1 MNDSVTSPQKIDR
14 GWLSNDIAQADFSIE
29 LDRPQA
35 ESIME
40 LGHNSEIQ
48 PPNLP
53 SGRLIA
59 APPVTALVDDI
70 LTKLRPS
77 TGPGCALVCG
87 LDVAGMSEEELTR
100 IYWAIGCAMGT
111 PVTQNRNGEYIG
123 HVRLN
128 PGGSKYRG
136 YSSRRGGT
144 YHCDYSSA
152 AGLMCLQQG
161 KSGGESTLASI
172 PAIHNILVDEVPELL
187 PLAYGPMPFG
197 RLQEQGAGEPGY
209 SMQQIFALDQ
219 GQFGGFYN
227 RTLIDQSQEE
237 GAPTLSADQI
247 ALLDK
252 IDEIAA
258 RPDVHM
264 DFLLNP
270 GEILFF
276 NDFEVLHG
284 RTTFEDHEDPALWRH
299 LLRLWI
305 HVPAIVES
313 TPAAVQY
320 EYRYGLT
327 GRRAA

>member
-1 MNDSVTSPQKIDR
+1 MTSPTKIDR
-14 GWLSNDIAQADFSIE
+14 GWLPSDISPSDFSLE
-29 LDRPQA
+29 LEQA
-35 ESIME
+35 QIAALME
-40 LGHNSEIQ
+40 LGRNSEIQ
-48 PPNLP
+48 PPELPVGNLVAG
-53 SGRLIA
+53 S
-59 APPVTALVDDI
+59 PVGALVDSI
-70 LTKLRPS
+70 VSNLRPPA
-77 TGPGCALVCG
+77 GPGCALVRG
-87 LDVAGMSEEELTR
+87 LDVSNMTEEEMTR
-100 IYWAIGCAMGT
+100 IYWAVGCAMGT

-128 PGGSKYRG
+128 PDGSKYRG

-144 YHCDYSSA
+144 YHCDYSPV

-172 PAIHNILVDEVPELL
+172 PAIHNILVEEAPELL
-187 PLAYGPMPFG
+187 PLAYAPMPFG
-197 RLQEQGAGEPGY
+197 RLREQAESEPGY
-209 SMQQIFALDQ
+209 SVQQIFAADE
-219 GQFGGFYN
+219 GRFGGFYN

-237 GAPTLSADQI
+237 GAPKLTAEQI

-258 RPDVHM
+258 RPDVHL
-264 DFLLNP
+264 DFLLEP

-284 RTTFEDHEDPALWRH
+284 RTTFEDFEDRTLWRH
-299 LLRLWI
+299 LLRLWLD
-305 HVPAIVES
+305 VPTIAET

-320 EYRYGLT
+320 EYRYGMT